1 MPPISRAGST
11 AYDALIAHH
20 AKLHGVP
27 ESLVH
32 RTVMRESGYN
42 PGLVHRHCYGL
53 MQIKYATARS
63 MGYNGPERGLLD
75 PQVNLTYA
83 IPYLANAY
91 RLADGN
97 EDRATALYRGGYY
110 YFAKHKKMLGALR
123 TASASP
129 VTPEPPAPAPV
140 PQPPRNPLAGLS
152 RCLPGRR
159 RPMQPMVHKRL
170 ANDSSFMRG
179 AHGKGKKAARRTPSL
194 Y

>member
-1 MPPISRAGST
+1 MLRIPST
-11 AYDALIAHH
+11 AAAALFMISGASAADLAARSTAFDALIAHH

-42 PGLVHRHCYGL
+42 PGLIHRHCYGL
-53 MQIKYATARS
+53 MQIKYGTARS

-75 PQVNLTYA
+75 PQINLTYA

-97 EDRATALYRGGYY
+97 EDRATSLYRGGYY
-110 YFAKHKKMLGALR
+110 YLAKHKKMLGALR

-129 VTPEPPAPAPV
+129 VTPEPAAPAPV
-140 PQPPRNPLAGLS
+140 PQPPRNPLAGLVALFAGPPETNAANGS
-152 RCLPGRR
+152 QAPGE
-159 RPMQPMVHKRL
+159 
-170 ANDSSFMRG
+170 
-179 AHGKGKKAARRTPSL
+179 
-194 Y
+194 